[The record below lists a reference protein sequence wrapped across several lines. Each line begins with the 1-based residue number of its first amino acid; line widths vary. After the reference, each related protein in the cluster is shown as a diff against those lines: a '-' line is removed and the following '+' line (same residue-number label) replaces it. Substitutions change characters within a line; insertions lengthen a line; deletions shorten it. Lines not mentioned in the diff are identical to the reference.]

1 MVKWLFTSMIN
12 VGKKISNLGM
22 ITAIGVGDV
31 MNCGSNALVIVCGD
45 GWCHICLC
53 LHPKFEDSE
62 ESAHVKLEP
71 VHVQRIPPNTKVI
84 ILEDVDGDGTVEMVV
99 GLTDRVVRSYRW
111 VQNATGGRLVCL
123 YKWECANQI
132 GGLALNHDS
141 KGVPKLLVA
150 QPGGTIMKINPEI
163 ILGSEE
169 GEEQIERN
177 ENPLLSSVEYHPLM
191 VSRMRNPSISTEII
205 ADVSEGPDS
214 TKEQGLPYVVA
225 TLDGTLMFVKN
236 EEIIWSYQ
244 VDHQLFALSK
254 LDVIGDGRDEII
266 ACSWNGQTYILDQD
280 KNTVRFHLEEPVS
293 TFCAGLYTL
302 KAGAS
307 PSPCFI
313 YVTFHNK
320 VLVYYDIQI
329 PKMLTT
335 SLLAHV
341 KSSLDKKQLKQ
352 LYRWYLYGQPQ
363 ANSKVSK

>member
-1 MVKWLFTSMIN
+1 MRSVCFVDHIEFEFSGSVSKNAIAIGDVDNDGEIELI
-12 VGKKISNLGM
+12 VGNMNGEVAIYKHDKCWQKISNLGM

-71 VHVQRIPPNTKVI
+71 VHVQRIPPNTKTGENEPSDVTAREPNHNQHVTTGNNLYKYTSFLGFKTATIHHKIDDVKVI

-132 GGLALNHDS
+132 GGLAINHDPN
-141 KGVPKLLVA
+141 GAPKLLVA

-205 ADVSEGPDS
+205 ADVSEGPES
-214 TKEQGLPYVVA
+214 TKEKGLPYVVA

-236 EEIIWSYQ
+236 EEIIW
-244 VDHQLFALSK
+244 
-254 LDVIGDGRDEII
+254 
-266 ACSWNGQTYILDQD
+266 
-280 KNTVRFHLEEPVS
+280 
-293 TFCAGLYTL
+293 
-302 KAGAS
+302 
-307 PSPCFI
+307 
-313 YVTFHNK
+313 
-320 VLVYYDIQI
+320 
-329 PKMLTT
+329 
-335 SLLAHV
+335 
-341 KSSLDKKQLKQ
+341 
-352 LYRWYLYGQPQ
+352 
-363 ANSKVSK
+363 